1 MNKLKMILRIRFFRM
16 IKKIFFSKFI
26 ISFLFAQFKYKHWY
40 IIIILQIRWK
50 ETVEILKKD
59 LGVLLGN
66 VFLAGASIAYYGPF
80 TGLFREDLVLKWM
93 AKAVEYNIPCDENYT
108 L

>member
-1 MNKLKMILRIRFFRM
+1 
-16 IKKIFFSKFI
+16 
-26 ISFLFAQFKYKHWY
+26 
-40 IIIILQIRWK
+40 
-50 ETVEILKKD
+50 

-93 AKAVEYNIPCDENYT
+93 AKAVEYNIPCDENYS